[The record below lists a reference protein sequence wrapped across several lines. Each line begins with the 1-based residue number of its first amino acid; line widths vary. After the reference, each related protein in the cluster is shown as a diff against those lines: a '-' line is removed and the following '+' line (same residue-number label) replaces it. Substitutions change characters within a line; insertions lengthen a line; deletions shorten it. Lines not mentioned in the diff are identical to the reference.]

1 MIRQKNSFALYMFAI
16 VITLAASSIGLAE
29 PATNDPSVPV
39 DEIITKFV
47 NKETEFAKAREN
59 YTYRQTVKI
68 YEYDDAGGIRGK
80 YELVQDIIFTSAG
93 KRTERVVFAPVPTLQ
108 NLVLTPSDME
118 DLRSVQPFVM
128 TNAELPNYHV
138 RYIGT
143 ERVDEIDT
151 YVFAVKP
158 KEMVKGERYFEGQ
171 AWVDQRDLQIVKT
184 FGKGVGILKKKSDE
198 QFPRFET
205 YRLPVDEH
213 YWFPVYTSA
222 DDVLHFQG
230 GDQRI
235 KMIVKYEDYKQFK
248 GSADIRYEFNEII
261 EEPEKTKGQTPNE
274 QPPIEPRK

>member
-1 MIRQKNSFALYMFAI
+1 MIRQKNNFALYIFAI
-16 VITLAASSIGLAE
+16 VIALAASSIGSAA

-93 KRTERVVFAPVPTLQ
+93 KRTERVVFAPVATLQ
-108 NLVLTPSDME
+108 NLILTPSDME

-205 YRLPVDEH
+205 YRLPVDDR

-222 DDVLHFQG
+222 DDVLHFQS

-235 KMIVKYEDYKQFK
+235 KMIIKYEDYKQFK
-248 GSADIRYEFNEII
+248 GSSEIKFGDVLD
-261 EEPEKTKGQTPNE
+261 ESGGTQGQKPDEN
-274 QPPIEPRK
+274 PRIEPKK

>member
-1 MIRQKNSFALYMFAI
+1 MMIRHKNGFAVNLFAI
-16 VITLAASSIGLAE
+16 LIAMAASSIPLAAA
-29 PATNDPSVPV
+29 ATNDPSIPV

-47 NKETEFAKAREN
+47 NKETEFTKAREN

-80 YELVQDIIFTSAG
+80 YEVVQDIIFTSAG
-93 KRTERVVFAPVPTLQ
+93 KRTERVVFAPVSTLK
-108 NLVLTPSDME
+108 NLILTPSDME

-205 YRLPVDEH
+205 YRLPVDEQ

-222 DDVLHFQG
+222 DDVLHFQT

-235 KMIVKYEDYKQFK
+235 KMVIKYEDYKQFK
-248 GSADIRYEFNEII
+248 GSSEIKFGDVLD
-261 EEPEKTKGQTPNE
+261 ETGNTQGQKPDENP
-274 QPPIEPRK
+274 QIEPQK